1 MLRQLLAFLA
11 LVTGFAALYA
21 PAQAAVASS
30 ASVEVQQSAET
41 VKAAKSAETACARRQ
56 KAQRMR
62 GETVTPCA
70 SQSIVVFL
78 PTVHFGADRAR
89 E

>member
-1 MLRQLLAFLA
+1 MLRQLFAFLA
-11 LVTGFAALYA
+11 LVTGFAALSA

-30 ASVEVQQSAET
+30 AGVEVQQAAET
-41 VKAAKSAETACARRQ
+41 AKAAKSAETACARRQ

-70 SQSIVVFL
+70 SQPIVVYL
-78 PTVHFGADRAR
+78 PTIHFGADRAH

>member
-11 LVTGFAALYA
+11 LITGFAALYA

-30 ASVEVQQSAET
+30 ANVEVQRTAEAEPGTQT
-41 VKAAKSAETACARRQ
+41 VDAACLRRQ
-56 KAQRMR
+56 KAQRLR
-62 GETVTPCA
+62 GETPSPCA
-70 SQSIVVFL
+70 SKPVVVYL
-78 PTVHFGADRAR
+78 PTVQLGPDRAR